1 MNCINIHKVSWRVIL
16 GAIVMYLS
24 VTMAG
29 AQIVAS
35 SSLRGAEEERS
46 AGEVLLLPVSR
57 MPEFDVDSAR
67 VAMEQASSQLRT
79 FFFAHKMPLTIDVV
93 EQGKHSTMEDG
104 TQVWRYRIR
113 ARGAKSLSFFFDR
126 FELPQ
131 GGLLYIYDSFA
142 PTNKIGGFGAD
153 NNNAQKS
160 LPTMPIAAEDV
171 VIELQAPKGTTPQL
185 RLAEV
190 NCGVRDLEMMR
201 LSYPKYELGGPR
213 SLECTPNIA
222 CHPSFADISRSV
234 VMIAIDGVAMGTGT
248 LVNNTRGDGKPLI
261 LTAAHVMSKNFVSK
275 DIPRNA
281 SQTVI
286 FFNYASPTC
295 SGEIAPNT
303 VQTLAGA
310 QLVGYQE
317 KSDAALIEMNQR
329 PPLEYNAYY
338 AGWNS
343 GKNPQGVFV
352 NIHHP
357 LAFPKRINIYQNS
370 KLDITSFPDRNL
382 PFEMMQHYLIPSWT
396 LGTTEKGSSGSPL
409 LDAQNLVVGA
419 LSGGNSYCGRPAA
432 DFFYSLQKL
441 WERNDEESLKI
452 INALDPTGARA
463 TICQGTKSKEVKD
476 EPIVR
481 ISNITMDSKG
491 SIKEDLPQLSREA
504 LLGTQEGATLVGEYF
519 KLRKDTKVHGL
530 YLMVATTSRVVE
542 QLTDESALEM
552 TIYADEGSREIG
564 QGVIPL
570 KEAFPLIGR
579 RGTSTED
586 KTIWSEL
593 YLEFPQPLFIPSD
606 GGVIFGV
613 KSSSIPKG
621 ITILHQQHEEKERG
635 TLFWMRNNRWNQSPV
650 SASLW
655 VEPIISHPTIGDE
668 GMKGATPLVTVENT
682 PGVGVVISIPQPDEH
697 YNHLDVYTLQGQRL
711 YSADI
716 RGGIHVLPRAP
727 FEGLGIV
734 VINIKVGKKQETI
747 KAVFPKVIEQ

>member
-1 MNCINIHKVSWRVIL
+1 MVVFTLYCSLTAVS
-16 GAIVMYLS
+16 
-24 VTMAG
+24 
-29 AQIVAS
+29 AQIVS
-35 SSLRGAEEERS
+35 HSMLRGEEGERNTS
-46 AGEVLLLPVSR
+46 EVLQLPVTR
-57 MPEFDVDSAR
+57 IPEFDVDSAR
-67 VAMEQASSQLRT
+67 VAMEHASSELRM
-79 FFFAHKMPLTIDVV
+79 FFFAHKMPVVVDVV
-93 EQGKHSTMEDG
+93 EQGKYSSMEDG
-104 TQVWRYRIR
+104 TQVWRYRVR
-113 ARGAKSLSFFFDR
+113 SRGAKSLSFFFDR

-142 PTNKIGGFGAD
+142 PSHRIGGFGAD
-153 NNNAQKS
+153 NNSAQKA

-171 VIELQAPKGTTPQL
+171 VIELQAPQGTKPQL

-190 NCGVRDLEMMR
+190 NHGVRDLGLMR
-201 LSYPKYELGGPR
+201 LSIPKYEQGGPK

-222 CHPSFADISRSV
+222 CHPSFADVGRSV
-234 VMIAIDGVAMGTGT
+234 VMIAIDGMAMGTGT
-248 LVNNTRGDGKPLI
+248 LVNNTSGDGRPLI

-310 QLVGYQE
+310 QLIGYQE

-357 LAFPKRINIYQNS
+357 LAFPKRINFYQNS

-409 LDAQNLVVGA
+409 LDVQNLVVGA

-476 EPIVR
+476 EPILR
-481 ISNITMDSKG
+481 ITNITMDSKS
-491 SIKEDLPQLSREA
+491 SIRESLPQIA
-504 LLGTQEGATLVGEYF
+504 PDVLLGTGENATMVGEYF

-530 YLMVATTSRVVE
+530 YLMAATSSQVVE
-542 QLTDESALEM
+542 KLTDQNALEV
-552 TIYADEGSREIG
+552 IVYAEEGNREIG
-564 QGVIPL
+564 KGIIAL

-579 RGTSTED
+579 KGAPTED
-586 KTIWSEL
+586 KPVWAEL

-613 KSSSIPKG
+613 KNSSIPEG
-621 ITILHQQHEEKERG
+621 ISILHQQHKEMERG
-635 TLFWMRNNRWNQSPV
+635 TLYWMINNRWGVASM

-655 VEPIISHPTIGDE
+655 IEPIISHPTIGE
-668 GMKGATPLVTVENT
+668 GGDNGALPVVQVENT
-682 PGVGVVISIPQPDEH
+682 PGLGLVISIPQPDEH
-697 YNHLDVYTLQGQRL
+697 YNHIDVYTLQGQRL

-716 RGGIHVLPRAP
+716 SGGVHILSRSP
-727 FEGLGIV
+727 FEGLGLV
-734 VINIKVGKKQETI
+734 LINIRVGEKQKTI
-747 KAVFPKVIEQ
+747 KAIFPTSVK